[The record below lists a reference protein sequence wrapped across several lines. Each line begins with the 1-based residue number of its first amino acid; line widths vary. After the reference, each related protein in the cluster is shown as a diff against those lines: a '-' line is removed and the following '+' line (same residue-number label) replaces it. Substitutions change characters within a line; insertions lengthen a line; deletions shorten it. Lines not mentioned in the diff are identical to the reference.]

1 MNFFST
7 PFSPN
12 FKPLITI
19 FYSPDQNSQFTIITT
34 KNMNS
39 MKLVKITKEKKIIHE
54 PRRQPGRK
62 AASTQLAEPK
72 QDEQVENSRSAN
84 L

>member
-1 MNFFST
+1 
-7 PFSPN
+7 
-12 FKPLITI
+12 
-19 FYSPDQNSQFTIITT
+19 
-34 KNMNS
+34 MNS
-39 MKLVKITKEKKIIHE
+39 MKLLKTTKEKKIIHE

-62 AASTQLAEPK
+62 AVSTQLAEPK

>member
-1 MNFFST
+1 
-7 PFSPN
+7 
-12 FKPLITI
+12 
-19 FYSPDQNSQFTIITT
+19 
-34 KNMNS
+34 MNS

>member
-62 AASTQLAEPK
+62 AANTQLAEPK
-72 QDEQVENSRSAN
+72 QDEQVENYRSAN